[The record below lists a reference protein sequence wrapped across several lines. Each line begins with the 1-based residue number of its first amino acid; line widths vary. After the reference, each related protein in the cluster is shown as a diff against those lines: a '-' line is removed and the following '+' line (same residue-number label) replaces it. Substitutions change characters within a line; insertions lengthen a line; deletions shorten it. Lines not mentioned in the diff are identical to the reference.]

1 MYSASVKG
9 KTHFWKVCALV
20 HAGVI
25 LALLV
30 MAGATGVSVR
40 FGLAKSRSASKVT
53 AAEMTSYSM
62 EVLMISG
69 SG

>member
-1 MYSASVKG
+1 MY
-9 KTHFWKVCALV
+9 TLV

-30 MAGATGVSVR
+30 MAGATGVSLC
-40 FGLAKSRSASKVT
+40 FGLAKSRSACKVT
-53 AAEMTSYSM
+53 MAETTPYSM